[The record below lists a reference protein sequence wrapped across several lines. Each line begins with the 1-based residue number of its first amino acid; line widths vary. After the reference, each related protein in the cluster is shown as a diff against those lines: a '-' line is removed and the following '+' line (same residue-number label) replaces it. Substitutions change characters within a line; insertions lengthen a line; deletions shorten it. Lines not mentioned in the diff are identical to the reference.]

1 MNQVKLDAKHKGIL
15 LIMLA
20 ALCFACMN
28 AFVRLSG
35 DVPTMQKSFFRNLIA
50 LMLATAVIL
59 REGGSFRPTHRANW
73 KFLLARSCFGMVGVL
88 GNFYALDYLL
98 LSDASML
105 NKMSPFFAVIA
116 SFFILKEKLNPVQAV
131 SLVGAFAGAMLIVKP
146 TFSNLNL
153 IPALAGFAGGIG
165 AGVAY
170 TFVRLLGQ
178 KGEKGSF
185 IVFFFSAF
193 SCVVMLPKVVLDFA
207 PMTLNQTLCLL
218 GAGVCAAG
226 GQFTITGAYQC
237 APAREISVFDYSQV
251 IFAAVLGFFLFGDV
265 PDVYSFG
272 GYFLIC
278 GMAVLNFIH
287 NNGYFSEKKKK

>member
-1 MNQVKLDAKHKGIL
+1 MKLDAKHKGIL
-15 LIMLA
+15 LIVLSA
-20 ALCFACMN
+20 VCFAGMN

-35 DVPTMQKSFFRNLIA
+35 NVPTIQKSFFRNLIA
-50 LMLATAVIL
+50 VMVAAGVIL
-59 REGGSFRPTHRANW
+59 REGGSFRPTDSKNW
-73 KFLLARSCFGMVGVL
+73 KFLLARSCFGMAGVL
-88 GNFYALDYLL
+88 GNFYALDHLL

-105 NKMSPFFAVIA
+105 NKMSPFFAVVA
-116 SFFILKEKLNPVQAV
+116 SFFILKEKLNSVQVV
-131 SLVGAFAGAMLIVKP
+131 SLIGAFAGAMLIVKP
-146 TFSNLNL
+146 TFNNLNL

-178 KGEKGSF
+178 KGEKSSF

-193 SCVVMLPKVVLDFA
+193 SCLVVLPKVVLDFA
-207 PMTLNQTLCLL
+207 PMSLSQTLCLL
-218 GAGVCAAG
+218 AAGICAAG
-226 GQFTITGAYQC
+226 GQFTITGAYRC